1 MNFILFSF
9 QYLNKKYD
17 FVEDHTALS
26 DSEIEADILTRA
38 LKKGKVEPTLKAFP
52 FRELGTTYDYVLNKR
67 PKSIPVVIKAFD
79 NYLSQQTTNNS
90 YVSKIESLMSMLEE
104 YC

>member
-1 MNFILFSF
+1 M

-17 FVEDHTALS
+17 LVKAKIEIS
-26 DSEIEADILTRA
+26 DYEIEADILTRA

-90 YVSKIESLMSMLEE
+90 YVSKIENLMSMLEG